1 MVPTLKSKVIFDNS
15 LNIREVLGDFYILN
29 NEEPALNVVWDE
41 TLKEIHIHAMGK
53 IQLEILKAIVKNRFN
68 IDVEFGPCEILYK

>member
-15 LNIREVLGDFYILN
+15 LNIREVLGDFNILN

-41 TLKEIHIHAMGK
+41 TLKEIHIHAMEK
-53 IQLEILKAIVKNRFN
+53 YN
-68 IDVEFGPCEILYK
+68 